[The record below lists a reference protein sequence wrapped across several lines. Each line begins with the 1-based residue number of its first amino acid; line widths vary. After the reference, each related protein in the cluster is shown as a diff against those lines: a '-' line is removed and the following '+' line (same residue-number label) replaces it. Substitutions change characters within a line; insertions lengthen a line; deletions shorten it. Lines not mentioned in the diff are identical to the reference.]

1 MKIAKTRLGYTLAL
15 AAALWSASSLSLQ
28 AQEVYRYYEVVR
40 GDTIYSIA
48 QRYGV
53 DTKELLRVNAQTI
66 VNGQGIQAGAI
77 LLIPSSSVP
86 PPPPAPPAP
95 QNLHL
100 QASVAQLQPPAPHK
114 LSVAAPQEVA
124 LAKPALKSKIKTKRR
139 SSKRRSWRQP
149 SVPAP
154 ENIAI
159 GSDGR
164 VVKIPAY
171 VDPRALEE
179 ELEAIDS
186 QAVASLLRRAKS
198 YMGVPYVWGGE
209 SPDGFDCS
217 GYMQYLSAFEGV
229 NPPRTADLQFN
240 AGEVVDAGQEAPGD
254 MVFFETYLPGPSH
267 VGIYLGQGEFI
278 HASSSGCVK
287 VSSLEEDYFRAR
299 YLGAKRVLY
308 K

>member
-100 QASVAQLQPPAPHK
+100 QASVAQLQPPAPPK

-139 SSKRRSWRQP
+139 SSK
-149 SVPAP
+149 
-154 ENIAI
+154 
-159 GSDGR
+159 G
-164 VVKIPAY
+164 
-171 VDPRALEE
+171 
-179 ELEAIDS
+179 
-186 QAVASLLRRAKS
+186 AVGVSPPCPLRRISPSAAT
-198 YMGVPYVWGGE
+198 GG
-209 SPDGFDCS
+209 
-217 GYMQYLSAFEGV
+217 
-229 NPPRTADLQFN
+229 
-240 AGEVVDAGQEAPGD
+240 
-254 MVFFETYLPGPSH
+254 
-267 VGIYLGQGEFI
+267 
-278 HASSSGCVK
+278 
-287 VSSLEEDYFRAR
+287 
-299 YLGAKRVLY
+299 
-308 K
+308 